1 MYDVKLGLSDFR
13 ANQLQY
19 FGLLLNAKL
28 IKKGDQA
35 NPPMRCYGALVLTFD
50 DGAPDIAEQVVRYFG
65 LVLNN

>member
-1 MYDVKLGLSDFR
+1 MYDVKLGLADFR

-28 IKKGDQA
+28 IQKENKTLPQ
-35 NPPMRCYGALVLTFD
+35 MKCYGSLVITFD
-50 DGAPDIAEQVVRYFG
+50 DKAPDIAEQIIRYFG

>member
-28 IKKGDQA
+28 TAKENK
-35 NPPMRCYGALVLTFD
+35 
-50 DGAPDIAEQVVRYFG
+50 
-65 LVLNN
+65 